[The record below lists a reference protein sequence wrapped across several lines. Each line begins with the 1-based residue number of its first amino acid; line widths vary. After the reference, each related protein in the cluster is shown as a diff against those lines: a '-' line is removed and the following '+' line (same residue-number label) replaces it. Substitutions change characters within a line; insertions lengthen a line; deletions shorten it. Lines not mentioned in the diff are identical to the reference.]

1 MGLPCPNIFVGEHAF
16 HSKLEW
22 VSVQDMLKAAEVIVN
37 LAIIYEE
44 KA

>member
-1 MGLPCPNIFVGEHAF
+1 MGLPCPNIFAGEHAF

-22 VSVQDMLKAAEVIVN
+22 VSVQDMLKAAEAIVN